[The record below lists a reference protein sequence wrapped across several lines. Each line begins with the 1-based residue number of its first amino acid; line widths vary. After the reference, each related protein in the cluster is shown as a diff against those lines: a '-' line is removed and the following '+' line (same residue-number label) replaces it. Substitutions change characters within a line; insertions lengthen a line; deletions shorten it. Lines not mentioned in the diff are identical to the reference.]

1 MNNNTKKDQKPQ
13 TKPEATV
20 KYPELSDSE
29 LEIICGGGNLIG
41 RRK

>member
-1 MNNNTKKDQKPQ
+1 MKNNTKKDQKTQIKPQ
-13 TKPEATV
+13 NTI

-41 RRK
+41 RKR

>member
-1 MNNNTKKDQKPQ
+1 MNNNTKKDQKTQIQPQ
-13 TKPEATV
+13 ASV

-29 LEIICGGGNLIG
+29 LEIICGGGNIL

>member
-1 MNNNTKKDQKPQ
+1 MKNNTKKDQTTQVKPQ
-13 TKPEATV
+13 APV

-29 LEIICGGGNLIG
+29 LEIICGGGNIF

>member
-1 MNNNTKKDQKPQ
+1 MNNNTKKDQKTQIKPQ
-13 TKPEATV
+13 TSV

-41 RRK
+41 RKR